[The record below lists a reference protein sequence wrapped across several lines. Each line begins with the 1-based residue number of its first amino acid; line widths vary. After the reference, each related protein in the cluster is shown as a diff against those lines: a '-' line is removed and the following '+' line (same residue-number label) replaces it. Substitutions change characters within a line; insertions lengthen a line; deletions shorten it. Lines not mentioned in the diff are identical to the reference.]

1 MRLSF
6 YPILQYNFDGK
17 GDLVPI
23 DEQPEDPNLTEPEQP
38 DDNVGTGA
46 EAPDNNLPDQFDQ
59 EPRGGNDPAPGDDIP
74 TFSKVQYYKIDL
86 YNTKSNLYG
95 ESTEKWYY
103 PSYTLNCNV
112 ERSDIIFTD
121 TEYGVDENQTCTL
134 FVKHIDLI
142 TLDITP
148 EVGDIFVETG
158 RHFEVSGVNK
168 ILQPDQALG
177 FQTDGSPFYIVNYV
191 ITGYLTRTS
200 KLNLVKYSS

>member
-23 DEQPEDPNLTEPEQP
+23 GDQPTYDDEVDEPEDGLG
-38 DDNVGTGA
+38 DGA
-46 EAPDNNLPDQFDQ
+46 EDP
-59 EPRGGNDPAPGDDIP
+59 GGGFQSPATGSQRPANDPTPGDDIP
-74 TFSKVQYYKIDL
+74 TFSTVQYYKIDL

-95 ESTEKWYY
+95 ESVEKWYY
-103 PSYTLNCNV
+103 PPYILDCNV
-112 ERSDIIFTD
+112 DRSDIIFTD
-121 TEYGVDENQTCTL
+121 TEYGVDENQTMTL
-134 FVKHIDLI
+134 YVKHIDLI

-148 EVGDIFVETG
+148 EVGDIFKDVS
-158 RHFEVSGVNK
+158 RYFEVNGVNR
-168 ILQPDQALG
+168 IMQPDPALG

-200 KLNLVKYSS
+200 KLNLTKYSS